1 MTSLF
6 IVEDDLHFRSALTR
20 ELEAHGFEVSSAP
33 SVELALAA
41 LARNPADVL
50 LTDLR
55 LHGQDGLD
63 LLKRLPTV
71 SRRTRTILMS
81 AYASARDHQIA
92 TELGAV
98 AILVKPFTS
107 SELLRSIQKAIDCE
121 TGFQGSIHGLS
132 LIDMAQMFHLA
143 QRSVTI
149 IINAAG
155 GPPSKIHFQ
164 KGEIVHASHRG
175 LEGPSA
181 LRAILATPSGTIHTT
196 GLEEAV
202 PHTIAIAFDH
212 LLLESLSQLDEE
224 IHEAQRSQLRRIP
237 AIDDLDDDDADG
249 LAPPGL
255 SGMLTDDDRS
265 LLLGLDLADELLPPP
280 PTAPPPL
287 QVPAEPVVEPDPEPE
302 PDPRADAI
310 YSAYLPPPPPTPPP
324 APAPQE
330 AAAPPLDA
338 KLNDACRDIVRAVD
352 GAIACGILELE
363 RGFLLGFHEAATG
376 LRSDAVKLVGA
387 AGRELFVGSVAHL
400 ARLDGDDGDGALN
413 EVLLTASRHHIFAK
427 RLPEQRRAVIVVT
440 DKTISIGMG
449 WAMLR
454 SKLEKFGRTGP

>member
-41 LARNPADVL
+41 LARSPADVL

-149 IINAAG
+149 IINPSG
-155 GPPSKIHFQ
+155 GPPSKIHFL
-164 KGEIVHASHRG
+164 KGEIVHAVHRG
-175 LEGPSA
+175 LEGPAA

-196 GLEEAV
+196 GIEESVPQTIAV
-202 PHTIAIAFDH
+202 PFDH

-224 IHEAQRSQLRRIP
+224 IHEAQRSQIRRIP
-237 AIDDLDDDDADG
+237 ELSELHDDAEESEAPPTFSGLLSDDDHN
-249 LAPPGL
+249 
-255 SGMLTDDDRS
+255 
-265 LLLGLDLADELLPPP
+265 LLLGLDLSDEVLPPP
-280 PTAPPPL
+280 SAPEPDPLADRIYSASLPPVTPPPVPAPSPEPDPPPPPPL
-287 QVPAEPVVEPDPEPE
+287 QPALTE
-302 PDPRADAI
+302 
-310 YSAYLPPPPPTPPP
+310 
-324 APAPQE
+324 Q
-330 AAAPPLDA
+330 
-338 KLNDACRDIVRAVD
+338 CREVVRAVD
-352 GAIACGILELE
+352 GAIACGILGLE
-363 RGFLLGFHEAATG
+363 GGFLLGYHESASG
-376 LRSDAVKLVGA
+376 MHPDAQKLVA
-387 AGRELFVGSVAHL
+387 AAARELFLGSVSRLAALASDAGEVAHL
-400 ARLDGDDGDGALN
+400 N
-413 EVLLTASRHHIFAK
+413 EIQLTATRHHIFAK
-427 RLPEQRRAVIVVT
+427 LLLDQKRALVLIT

-449 WAMLR
+449 WALLR
-454 SKLEKFGRTGP
+454 SKLDKLGRGAS

>member
-20 ELEAHGFEVSSAP
+20 ELEGHGFEVSSAP

-41 LARNPADVL
+41 LARSPADVL

-63 LLKRLPTV
+63 LLKRLPSV

-149 IINAAG
+149 IINPAG

-164 KGEIVHASHRG
+164 KGEIVHATHRG
-175 LEGPSA
+175 LEGPAA

-196 GLEEAV
+196 GIEESV
-202 PHTIAIAFDH
+202 PHTIAVPFDH

-224 IHEAQRSQLRRIP
+224 IHEAQRSQIRRIP
-237 AIDDLDDDDADG
+237 E
-249 LAPPGL
+249 L
-255 SGMLTDDDRS
+255 SELTDDAEENEPLPAFTAGLLSEDDNN
-265 LLLGLDLADELLPPP
+265 LLLGLDLHDELLPPP
-280 PTAPPPL
+280 A
-287 QVPAEPVVEPDPEPE
+287 PE
-302 PDPRADAI
+302 PDPRSDRI
-310 YSAYLPPPPPTPPP
+310 YSASLPTPVAPPAATEELSAPPPLVP
-324 APAPQE
+324 AE
-330 AAAPPLDA
+330 
-338 KLNDACRDIVRAVD
+338 NEACRDVVASVD
-352 GAIACGILELE
+352 GAIACALLGLEH
-363 RGFLLGFHEAATG
+363 GFLLGYHESGPGMNPQAMRIMA
-376 LRSDAVKLVGA
+376 GA
-387 AGRELFVGSVAHL
+387 ARELFVGNVSRL
-400 ARLDGDDGDGALN
+400 AAIVGDAGAAALLQ
-413 EVLLTASRHHIFAK
+413 EVQLTANSHHIFAK
-427 RLPEQRRAVIVVT
+427 LLPGHKRAVVLVT

-454 SKLEKFGRTGP
+454 SKCDKLGRAGA

>member
-98 AILVKPFTS
+98 SILVKPFTS
-107 SELLRSIQKAIDCE
+107 SELLQSIQKAIDCE

-143 QRSVTI
+143 QRSVTLV
-149 IINAAG
+149 INVPG

-164 KGEIVHASHRG
+164 KGEIIHAAHQG
-175 LEGPSA
+175 IEGPAA

-196 GLEEAV
+196 GLEESV
-202 PHTIAIAFDH
+202 PHTIGVSFDH

-224 IHEAQRSQLRRIP
+224 IHEAQRSQIRRIP
-237 AIDDLDDDDADG
+237 TLEFRDDSDDNMPAG
-249 LAPPGL
+249 FSA
-255 SGMLTDDDRS
+255 MLNDDDRN
-265 LLLGLDLADELLPPP
+265 LLLGLDLGDEVLPPP
-280 PTAPPPL
+280 PTAPPL
-287 QVPAEPVVEPDPEPE
+287 AATKPAELPPAAPVETGPDPS
-302 PDPRADAI
+302 ADAI
-310 YSAYLPPPPPTPPP
+310 YSAWTPPPKAPTPPPPPPLEP
-324 APAPQE
+324 A
-330 AAAPPLDA
+330 
-338 KLNDACRDIVRAVD
+338 LNDACRDIVRAVD
-352 GAIACGILELE
+352 GAIACAILGLE
-363 RGFLLGFHEAATG
+363 RGFLLGYHEHEGGLKADAVTLVGEAA
-376 LRSDAVKLVGA
+376 
-387 AGRELFVGSVAHL
+387 RELFVGSVGRL
-400 ARLDGDDGDGALN
+400 ASLDEDGGETALN
-413 EVLLTASRHHIFAK
+413 EALLTATRHHIFAK
-427 RLPEQRRAVIVVT
+427 RLPEQRRAVVVIT